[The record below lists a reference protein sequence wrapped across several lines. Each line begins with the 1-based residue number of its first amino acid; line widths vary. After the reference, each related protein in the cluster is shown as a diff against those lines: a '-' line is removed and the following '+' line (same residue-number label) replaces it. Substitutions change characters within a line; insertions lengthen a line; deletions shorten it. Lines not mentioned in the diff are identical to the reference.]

1 MSVTAAT
8 EKSTAPSSSEKVAP
22 EHETALHRV
31 SHVVGSQHPQGRILS
46 PQGRGLPRVEYCGT
60 GLC

>member
-8 EKSTAPSSSEKVAP
+8 EKSTTPSSSEKVAP

-31 SHVVGSQHPQGRILS
+31 SQSSLVLGSQHVPKRS
-46 PQGRGLPRVEYCGT
+46 
-60 GLC
+60 

>member
-8 EKSTAPSSSEKVAP
+8 EKPATPSSTEKAAP

-31 SHVVGSQHPQGRILS
+31 SHVLGSQHPQGRVFD
-46 PQGRGLPRVEYCGT
+46 LPRGGSLRVVTEHSG
-60 GLC
+60 

>member
-8 EKSTAPSSSEKVAP
+8 EKPATPSSTEKAAP

-31 SHVVGSQHPQGRILS
+31 SHVQVVRAPKPQSG
-46 PQGRGLPRVEYCGT
+46 
-60 GLC
+60 